1 MANEPITGQPYQ
13 EAGSKQTDAVQNS
26 TLNYF
31 GAWVNCA
38 VQSIGDTVPPGSPV
52 NGQRFIVG
60 ASATGAWATH
70 DGEMAVYR
78 DGWQFHAP
86 PAAGVPIIKNLDD
99 GTDWECVAGVWA
111 AKAGG
116 GGGAEDVDYDNSASG
131 LAATNVQDAIDEIA
145 TGGGGGGDL
154 EKIGEVVVTGSA
166 VTDIDFSS
174 LNLDADRVYQ
184 MEVIVAPG
192 ATGAHIIAMYLSG
205 DTTNG
210 NYYSQ
215 LGYFL
220 TTIAGGSGAA
230 NANIFLNNSLPNT
243 STTYSFT
250 VKLMKVAGHNPT
262 ATSIGVAV
270 HNDGAPFFSSYAY
283 RHNSTA
289 NVTSIKLR
297 NTIANGFGVGT
308 VARLYRLN

>member
-111 AKAGG
+111 EKAGGDGG
-116 GGGAEDVDYDNSASG
+116 GGGSTISIVTEAGAFTATVSDHAGKDRMILAGGDVTFDNAEGYASG
-131 LAATNVQDAIDEIA
+131 RVFNVLATAAIELIEDGVTLTPPA
-145 TGGGGGGDL
+145 GGTL
-154 EKIGEVVVTGSA
+154 E
-166 VTDIDFSS
+166 
-174 LNLDADRVYQ
+174 LDADMTVTVL
-184 MEVIVAPG
+184 MTG
-192 ATGAHIIAMYLSG
+192 ATTGRVIG
-205 DTTNG
+205 
-210 NYYSQ
+210 Q
-215 LGYFL
+215 
-220 TTIAGGSGAA
+220 
-230 NANIFLNNSLPNT
+230 
-243 STTYSFT
+243 T
-250 VKLMKVAGHNPT
+250 VPA
-262 ATSIGVAV
+262 
-270 HNDGAPFFSSYAY
+270 
-283 RHNSTA
+283 
-289 NVTSIKLR
+289 
-297 NTIANGFGVGT
+297 
-308 VARLYRLN
+308 

>member
-1 MANEPITGQPYQ
+1 MSNEPITGQPYQ

-31 GAWVNCA
+31 AAWVNCT
-38 VQSIGDTVPPGSPV
+38 VLSIGATTPPSSPA
-52 NGQRFIVG
+52 NGDRHIVG
-60 ASATGAWATH
+60 VGATGPWALK
-70 DGEMAVYR
+70 DGQLATYR
-78 DGWQFHAP
+78 DGWQFEAAP
-86 PAAGVPIIKNLDD
+86 TAGVPIVKNLAD
-99 GTDWECVAGVWA
+99 GKDWECVGGVWA
-111 AKAGG
+111 AKSGG

-205 DTTNG
+205 DTTNS

-220 TTIAGGSGAA
+220 ASSAGAGASA
-230 NANIFLNNSLPNT
+230 AANIFFNNSLPDT
-243 STTYSFT
+243 SAAYSFT
-250 VKLMKVAGHNPT
+250 VKLMKVAGHKPT

-297 NTIANGFGVGT
+297 NTITNGFGVGT
-308 VARLYRLN
+308 VVRLYRLN